1 MVFGRDRGVLS
12 DLDINVVTILI
23 KRLERPWT
31 YGQLVLQP
39 IHLIKEPKM
48 FKPINVIIFL
58 N

>member
-48 FKPINVIIFL
+48 FKPINVIIF
-58 N
+58 